1 MRSARRSTIRLRLTL
16 WYASAFFVAGA
27 VLIGLLYLLLQQSL
41 DHSPGDAMV
50 NMVQRFLSERGL
62 RSRTPVIDGLLGA
75 ITQQAEQQRQDTLQS
90 MFWWSMVSLGATGV
104 AACGVGWLLAG
115 RALRPL
121 QDITATARRVADHS
135 LHERIGMAGP
145 RDEIKDLADTF
156 DAMLERLDRAF
167 DGQRRFVANASHE
180 LRTPLAINRTLLEVA
195 LDDPEMP
202 DSMRQL
208 GATLLQV
215 NSRHE
220 HLIDGLLVLASS
232 EQRLEHVA
240 PVELAEVVAHSVRV
254 AESAAIG
261 ASIAMGT
268 EVAAVSVSGDAAL
281 LERIVQN
288 LVDNAIR
295 YNTRGGWVRVTLA
308 RVGGWARLS
317 VENTGLLVAPSEVN
331 SLFEPFRRLA
341 RPDRTAEHSQ
351 LAGTRGSGLGLSIV
365 RSVTHAHG
373 GDVRAAARPDG
384 GLHVAVHLPLAHPS
398 PHNSQTPPPSR

>member
-1 MRSARRSTIRLRLTL
+1 MWCRLAARRTRPTT
-16 WYASAFFVAGA
+16 AAGHHRDRA
-27 VLIGLLYLLLQQSL
+27 PSC
-41 DHSPGDAMV
+41 
-50 NMVQRFLSERGL
+50 
-62 RSRTPVIDGLLGA
+62 RSQPARAD
-75 ITQQAEQQRQDTLQS
+75 RY
-90 MFWWSMVSLGATGV
+90 
-104 AACGVGWLLAG
+104 G
-115 RALRPL
+115 RA
-121 QDITATARRVADHS
+121 ARRDQGS
-135 LHERIGMAGP
+135 
-145 RDEIKDLADTF
+145 ADTF

-308 RVGGWARLS
+308 RVGG
-317 VENTGLLVAPSEVN
+317 VG
-331 SLFEPFRRLA
+331 
-341 RPDRTAEHSQ
+341 
-351 LAGTRGSGLGLSIV
+351 
-365 RSVTHAHG
+365 
-373 GDVRAAARPDG
+373 AAVG
-384 GLHVAVHLPLAHPS
+384 
-398 PHNSQTPPPSR
+398 